1 MKNVFIVT
9 TRVLAFR
16 EALGVVRDTEKGQP
30 GFMVAWGEA
39 GRGKS
44 ECAKEYAINH
54 EDVTYI
60 RVYEQW
66 TARAMLATICRNLNG
81 MNPGMVD
88 RAKRIIIEELDQRPR
103 TLLIDEA
110 DRLDI
115 RLVEHLRDIHD
126 ETGCPVVLIGEPTLY
141 AQLKARSRIWQRVTR
156 VVNFGPVIVDDVVLF
171 GLKACGIKVDA
182 QAANV
187 LLKRCHGSFR
197 LLYHDMVDLE
207 RVAKA
212 NETGDVSMDLVGML
226 PDRRL
231 APERSK

>member
-1 MKNVFIVT
+1 MKHVFIVT
-9 TRVLAFR
+9 SRVLAFR

-44 ECAKEYAINH
+44 ECAKEYAVNH
-54 EDVTYI
+54 EDVAYI
-60 RVYEQW
+60 RVFEDW
-66 TARAMLATICRNLNG
+66 TPRAMLSTICRTLNG

-141 AQLKARSRIWQRVTR
+141 ARLTARPRIWQRVTR

-171 GLKACGIKVDA
+171 GLKACGLKVA
-182 QAANV
+182 APAANG
-187 LLKRCHGSFR
+187 LLKRCQGSFR
-197 LLYHDMVDLE
+197 LLYHDMVELE
-207 RVAKA
+207 RMARA
-212 NETGDVSMDLVGML
+212 NDTNEVTMELVEML

-231 APERSK
+231 APGRTK

>member
-9 TRVLAFR
+9 SRVIAFR

-44 ECAKEYAINH
+44 ESAKEYAVNH

-60 RVYEQW
+60 RVYEDW
-66 TARAMLATICRNLNG
+66 TPRAMLAALCRNLNG
-81 MNPGMVD
+81 MNPGVVD
-88 RAKRIIIEELDQRPR
+88 RAKRVIIEELDQRPR
-103 TLLIDEA
+103 ALLIDEA
-110 DRLDI
+110 DRLNI

-182 QAANV
+182 QAANG
-187 LLKRCHGSFR
+187 LLKRCKGSFR
-197 LLYHDMVDLE
+197 LLYNDMVELE
-207 RVAKA
+207 RVARA
-212 NETGDVSMDLVGML
+212 NETSDVTLELIELL
-226 PDRRL
+226 PNRRL
-231 APERSK
+231 APGRSK